1 MCVCVGSRCAP
12 ATHIYLVPSLRF
24 RICALHG
31 PVAPDRRLSVFAQNF
46 SYFRLFDPWT
56 AIDRT
61 TVPSTPLSSRS
72 STRAR
77 EFLWPR
83 CRGIFSSRSLARVRI
98 EHRSRGNETER
109 EDACSKSRFGSV
121 GALRRRR
128 GEERRGEER
137 WEKVSRW
144 KIPQRLRLP
153 LFGTGDNVVRG
164 CRKVRHRAALD
175 VIVRWPGASRRLVVP
190 GARGRGEASRCCQN
204 FADIRFAPVA
214 AGSPP
219 TERDLSLGRRPSST
233 CRVRFNPR
241 GMKKRGRGVVA

>member
-1 MCVCVGSRCAP
+1 MCVCVCVGSRCAP

-31 PVAPDRRLSVFAQNF
+31 PAAADRRLSVFAQNF

-83 CRGIFSSRSLARVRI
+83 CRGKFSSRSIARVRI

-121 GALRRRR
+121 GALDAE
-128 GEERRGEER
+128 EERRGEVGEGFEMENTATVATAVVR
-137 WEKVSRW
+137 HGRQRR
-144 KIPQRLRLP
+144 QRLSKSTSP
-153 LFGTGDNVVRG
+153 GGVG
-164 CRKVRHRAALD
+164 RHRSMARSVAT
-175 VIVRWPGASRRLVVP
+175 PRR
-190 GARGRGEASRCCQN
+190 ARRERTG
-204 FADIRFAPVA
+204 
-214 AGSPP
+214 GSF
-219 TERDLSLGRRPSST
+219 SLLPEFR
-233 CRVRFNPR
+233 
-241 GMKKRGRGVVA
+241 